1 MGMAV
6 AIPFTQ
12 RTAQAQTAQTGTVVL
27 SPADTYIGLNASN
40 NSTQATLNTYTW
52 PNNRVAN
59 AIIMKFDLSAVPA
72 GAVVQSAKLKLA
84 LVDSDKKGG
93 PGATY
98 TVTAH
103 KIVGGNAAIETTTGY
118 MSSGTSQWAPS
129 TCCFDNIPLAQGNI
143 SQPYASV
150 AVSTNTGFKSWTITN
165 MVQEWLTDP
174 NSNFGVLLNSD
185 ATTGQDRYRY
195 FASMEY
201 PDPSLRP
208 ALEITYTSTGTTPP
222 PSGGGTTPPP
232 SGGGTTPS
240 VSEMMILPSD
250 TTINLDANN
259 NSGSPLLFTYTWPEY
274 EVANAILMK
283 FDLSALP
290 AGASIQDA
298 TLNLA
303 LVESDNTSDATY
315 AVTAHKIKNRNPV
328 IESANGYTSDGI
340 NGWSASNCCYNGI
353 PLAQSDITPA
363 YAQLAVDKAS
373 GYKQWSLTQMVQ
385 EWTNDPSSNFG
396 VLLNSDASK
405 YKDRYRYF
413 ASTKNGNTSLR
424 PYLRV
429 RFSNT
434 GGSVPTPGGDTS
446 APTVSMASPS
456 SGATLS
462 GKSVSVSASA
472 TDNVAVVGVQFKLD
486 GSNLGSEVVSSPYA
500 TTWDTTSAA
509 NGSHTITAVARD
521 AAGNVKT
528 SSPITVTVSNTT
540 TAPPSTGGGGG
551 TGISSRYPGDAGI
564 ENDSS
569 VIFTEQFEE
578 GTIASVIP
586 RWGDAKNPEGMRFT
600 TDVPPGSPPGHA
612 LSIPWVGGGVNNGGH
627 LYKAFPNGLPDTIYV
642 RYYMKYPTSG
652 NYHHAGMQLGGFNPW
667 SAWPDPNAG
676 SKPNGSD
683 RFIAAAEQN
692 NITHAYEY
700 YDYWMNMHPDGN
712 GSYWGNFLLN
722 NPSIQ
727 ANPGQWVCL
736 EQMVKMNNPV
746 SAWNGEHALWING
759 QKVSHL
765 GQGFPNGNWYGGRFT
780 QDPSG
785 QPFEGFQWRSSDAL
799 KLNWIWLQNYA
810 PDDPAGFSSQ
820 VLFDHVVVATSYIG
834 CLP

>member
-1 MGMAV
+1 M
-6 AIPFTQ
+6 AIPLTQ
-12 RTAQAQTAQTGTVVL
+12 RTAQAQSAQTGTAVL
-27 SPADTYIGLNASN
+27 SPADTYVGLNASN

-84 LVDSDKKGG
+84 LIESDKKGG

-103 KIVGGNAAIETTTGY
+103 KITGSNPTIETATGY

-165 MVQEWLTDP
+165 MVQEWLADP

-208 ALEITYTSTGTTPP
+208 ALEITYTSTGTAPP
-222 PSGGGTTPPP
+222 PSGGDPTPPPTTPPP

-240 VSEMMILPSD
+240 VSEAMILPSD

-274 EVANAILMK
+274 ETANAILMK
-283 FDLSALP
+283 FDLSVLP
-290 AGASIQDA
+290 AGATIQDA

-315 AVTAHKIKNRNPV
+315 TVTAHKIQNRNPV
-328 IESANGYTSDGI
+328 IESASGYTFDGI

-353 PLAQSDITPA
+353 PLAQGDITPP

-385 EWTNDPSSNFG
+385 EWTSDPSSNFG

-413 ASTKNGNTSLR
+413 ASTENGNASLR
-424 PYLRV
+424 PYLHV
-429 RFSNT
+429 RFSST
-434 GGSVPTPGGDTS
+434 GGPVTPGADSS

-456 SGATLS
+456 SGATVS
-462 GKSVSVSASA
+462 GNSVSVSASA
-472 TDNVAVVGVQFKLD
+472 TDNVGVVGVQFKLD
-486 GSNLGSEVVSSPYA
+486 GSNLGSEVARSPYA
-500 TTWDTTSAA
+500 TTWNTTSAA
-509 NGSHTITAVARD
+509 NGTHSITAVARD
-521 AAGNVKT
+521 AAGNVRT
-528 SSPITVTVSNTT
+528 SAPINVTVSNG
-540 TAPPSTGGGGG
+540 TAPTAPSTPG
-551 TGISSRYPGDAGI
+551 TGISSRYPGDVGI
-564 ENDSS
+564 ESDPH
-569 VIFTEQFEE
+569 VIFSEQFEE
-578 GTIASVIP
+578 GSISSVAS
-586 RWGDAKNPEGMRFT
+586 RWTSVGNPDGMRLV
-600 TDVPPGSPPGHA
+600 TDVPPGSAGGHA
-612 LSIPWVGGGVNNGGH
+612 LSIPWVGGGVNNGGS
-627 LYKAFPNGLPDTIYV
+627 LYRVLSPGVNDVVYV

-652 NYHHAGMQLGGFNPW
+652 NYHHTGMWLGGYNPV
-667 SAWPDPNAG
+667 SAWPDPQAG
-676 SKPNGSD
+676 SKPNGND

-692 NITHAYEY
+692 NLTHAYEY
-700 YDYWMNMHPDGN
+700 YNYWMEMHPDGW

-722 NPSIQ
+722 NPSIT

-736 EQMVKMNNPV
+736 EQMVKLNNPT
-746 SAWNGEHALWING
+746 SARNGEHAIWING
-759 QKVSHL
+759 NKVSHL
-765 GQGFPNGNWYGGRFT
+765 GQGFPNGFWDGGRFT
-780 QDPSG
+780 QNPSG
-785 QPFEGFQWRSSDAL
+785 QPFEGFRWRSVDAL
-799 KLNWIWLQNYA
+799 NINWIWLQNYA
-810 PDDPAGFSSQ
+810 PDDPPGFSNTA
-820 VLFDHVVVATSYIG
+820 VFDHVVVATSYIG